1 MEAEMVKAPDIKT
14 QLPGPKSL
22 EYLEYSQK
30 YEPRSMSEQVPI
42 VWKRAT
48 GAEIEDVDG
57 NWFIDFTSGVLVT
70 NIGHCHPRYV
80 KEMKQQA
87 EELFNC
93 YDFITPWRAMLAK
106 KLVEITPE
114 NLGKAFI
121 LTTGSE
127 AVEGAIKL
135 ARRYKSGYEII
146 SFYGAFHGR
155 TYGGM
160 SIGGKMGVKKG
171 FGPTIPGTIHV
182 PFPYCYRCSFDKT
195 FPECKYWCFQALD
208 WAVETQST
216 GEIAA
221 LITEPYQGGA
231 GSIIPPPG
239 YLKKLENWCKE
250 HDVLFI
256 LDEVQSSFGRTGYM
270 FALERENLRPNL
282 LCLGKGIG
290 SGVPLSALVGET
302 DIMNVLEPG
311 SMSSTY
317 GGNPLSSRAGLVAI
331 DIIEKENLVENSA
344 KIGDYMLNRFAEIQ
358 KKCEILGDI
367 RGQGLVLGLEIVRDK
382 KTKEPAADLTKKI
395 VNECYQRGLVLI
407 APIGFY
413 GNVIRIAPPLII
425 SQELA
430 DKGMDIM
437 EGVMLGV
444 S

>member
-1 MEAEMVKAPDIKT
+1 MSQIPMIKT
-14 QLPGPKSL
+14 ELPGPKSL
-22 EYLEYSQK
+22 QYLEYSRK
-30 YEPRSMSEQVPI
+30 YEPRSMSDQVPI
-42 VWKRAT
+42 VWKRAE
-48 GAEIEDVDG
+48 GVVIQDVDG
-57 NWFIDFTSGVLVT
+57 NLFIDFTSGVLVT
-70 NIGHCHPRYV
+70 NIGHCHPKYV
-80 KEMKQQA
+80 REIKEQA
-87 EELFNC
+87 EELYNC
-93 YDFITPWRAMLAK
+93 YDFVNPWRAMLAK

-127 AVEGAIKL
+127 TIEAAIKL
-135 ARRYKSGYEII
+135 ARRYKTGYEII

-160 SIGGKMGVKKG
+160 SVGGKMGVKKG

-182 PFPYCYRCSFDKT
+182 PFPYCYRCAWDKT
-195 FPECKYWCFQALD
+195 FPECEYWCFQALD

-239 YLKKLENWCKE
+239 YLKKLEEWCKA
-250 HDVLFI
+250 HDILFI

-270 FALERENLRPNL
+270 FALEREGLRPNL

-290 SGVPLSALVGET
+290 SGVPLSALVGEAE
-302 DIMNVLEPG
+302 IMNVLEPG

-317 GGNPLSSRAGLVAI
+317 GGNPLSARAGLAAI
-331 DIIEKENLVENSA
+331 DIIEKENLVNNAAVVGEH
-344 KIGDYMLNRFAEIQ
+344 MLKRFKEIQ
-358 KKCEILGDI
+358 NKSPVLGDV

-382 KTKEPAADLTKKI
+382 KTKEPAPDITKRI
-395 VNECYQRGLVLI
+395 IDSCFRRGLVLI

-413 GNVIRIAPPLII
+413 GNVIRIAPPLVI
-425 SQELA
+425 SQDMA
-430 DKGMDIM
+430 DKGIDIIESVLM
-437 EGVMLGV
+437 EIK
-444 S
+444 

>member
-1 MEAEMVKAPDIKT
+1 MEAEMGKVPDIKT

-48 GAEIEDVDG
+48 GAEIEDIDG

-80 KEMKQQA
+80 EEMKQQV

-437 EGVMLGV
+437 EGIMLEV
-444 S
+444 R

>member
-1 MEAEMVKAPDIKT
+1 MDKIPDIKT
-14 QLPGPKSL
+14 ELPGPKSL
-22 EYLEYSQK
+22 EYLEYSKK
-30 YEPRSMSEQVPI
+30 YEPRSMSEQVPV
-42 VWKRAT
+42 VWKRAS
-48 GAEIEDVDG
+48 GVEVEDVDG
-57 NWFIDFTSGVLVT
+57 NKFIDFTSGVLVT
-70 NIGHCHPRYV
+70 NVGHCHPRYV
-80 KEMKQQA
+80 EEMKKQA
-87 EELFNC
+87 EELYNC
-93 YDFITPWRAMLAK
+93 YDFVTPWRAMLAK

-127 AVEGAIKL
+127 TIEAAIKL
-135 ARRYKSGYEII
+135 ARRYKEGYEII
-146 SFYGAFHGR
+146 SFHGAFHGR

-160 SIGGKMGVKKG
+160 SVGGKMGVKRG

-182 PFPYCYRCSFDKT
+182 PFPYCYRCAWDKT
-195 FPECKYWCFQALD
+195 FPECDYWCFQAID

-239 YLKKLENWCKE
+239 YLKKVENWCKE

-270 FALERENLRPNL
+270 FALEREELRPNL

-290 SGVPLSALVGET
+290 SGIPLSALVGESE
-302 DIMNVLEPG
+302 IMNVLEPG

-317 GGNPLSSRAGLVAI
+317 GGNPISSRAGLIAI

-344 KIGDYMLNRFAEIQ
+344 RIGQHMLNRFQSIE
-358 KKCEILGDI
+358 KECKILGDA
-367 RGQGLVLGLEIVRDK
+367 RGQGLVLGLEIVYDK
-382 KTKEPAADLTKKI
+382 KSKKPASDLTKKI
-395 VNECYQRGLVLI
+395 VTECFHRGLLLI

-413 GNVIRIAPPLII
+413 GNVIRIAPPLMI
-425 SQELA
+425 SQDLA
-430 DKGMDIM
+430 DKGVDILESVLMDIS
-437 EGVMLGV
+437 GKL
-444 S
+444 

>member
-1 MEAEMVKAPDIKT
+1 LEKIPDIKT
-14 QLPGPKSL
+14 ELPGPKSL
-22 EYLEYSQK
+22 VYLEYSQK
-30 YEPRSMSEQVPI
+30 YEPHSMSEQVPV
-42 VWKRAT
+42 VWNRAV
-48 GAEIEDVDG
+48 GATVEDVDG

-80 KEMKQQA
+80 EEMKKQS
-87 EELFNC
+87 EELYNC
-93 YDFITPWRAMLAK
+93 YDFVTPWRAMLAK

-114 NLGKAFI
+114 NLDKAFI

-127 AVEGAIKL
+127 TIEAAIKL

-160 SIGGKMGVKKG
+160 SVGGKMSTKKG

-182 PFPYCYRCSFDKT
+182 YFPYCYRCAFDKT
-195 FPECKYWCFQALD
+195 FPECNYWCFQSLD
-208 WAVETQST
+208 F
-216 GEIAA
+216 AA

-256 LDEVQSSFGRTGYM
+256 LDEVQASFGRTGYM

-302 DIMNVLEPG
+302 KIMDVLESG

-331 DIIEKENLVENSA
+331 DIIEKENLVENSV
-344 KIGDYMLNRFAEIQ
+344 KIGEHMLNRFKEIQ
-358 KKCEILGDI
+358 QKCDIIGDV
-367 RGQGLVLGLEIVRDK
+367 RGQGLVLGLEIVHDK
-382 KTKEPAADLTKKI
+382 KTKEPAPDFTKKI
-395 VNECYQRGLVLI
+395 INECYKKGLILI
-407 APIGFY
+407 APIGY
-413 GNVIRIAPPLII
+413 HGNVIRIAPPLMI

-430 DKGMDIM
+430 DKGLDIFDSVIM
-437 EGVMLGV
+437 GIKC
-444 S
+444 

>member
-1 MEAEMVKAPDIKT
+1 MDKIPDIKT
-14 QLPGPKSL
+14 ELPGPKSL
-22 EYLEYSQK
+22 EYLEYSKK
-30 YEPRSMSEQVPI
+30 YEPRSMSEQVPV
-42 VWKRAT
+42 VWRR
-48 GAEIEDVDG
+48 GAGVAVEDVDG
-57 NWFIDFTSGVLVT
+57 NKFLDFTSGVLVT

-80 KEMKQQA
+80 EEMKKQA
-87 EELFNC
+87 EELYNC
-93 YDFITPWRAMLAK
+93 YDFVTPWRAMLAK

-127 AVEGAIKL
+127 TIEAAIKL
-135 ARRYKSGYEII
+135 ARRYKEGYEII
-146 SFYGAFHGR
+146 SFHGAFHGR

-160 SIGGKMGVKKG
+160 SVGGKMGVKRG

-182 PFPYCYRCSFDKT
+182 PFPYCYRCAWDKT
-195 FPECKYWCFQALD
+195 FPECDYWCFQAID

-239 YLKKLENWCKE
+239 YLKRVENWCKE

-270 FALERENLRPNL
+270 FALEREGLRPNL

-290 SGVPLSALVGET
+290 SGIPLSALVGESK
-302 DIMNVLEPG
+302 IMNVLEPG

-317 GGNPLSSRAGLVAI
+317 GGNPISSRAGLIAI

-344 KIGDYMLNRFAEIQ
+344 RVGQHMLNRFKSIE
-358 KKCEILGDI
+358 KECKILGDA
-367 RGQGLVLGLEIVRDK
+367 RGQGLVLGLEIVYDK
-382 KTKEPAADLTKKI
+382 VSKKPASDLTKKI
-395 VNECYQRGLVLI
+395 IQECFLRGLLLI

-413 GNVIRIAPPLII
+413 GNVIRIAPPLMI

-430 DKGMDIM
+430 DKGVDILESVLMDIS
-437 EGVMLGV
+437 GKL
-444 S
+444 

>member
-1 MEAEMVKAPDIKT
+1 LEKIPDIKT
-14 QLPGPKSL
+14 ELPGPKSL
-22 EYLEYSQK
+22 VYLEYSQK
-30 YEPRSMSEQVPI
+30 YEPHSMSEQVPV
-42 VWKRAT
+42 VWNRAV
-48 GAEIEDVDG
+48 GATVEDVDG

-70 NIGHCHPRYV
+70 NIGHCLY
-80 KEMKQQA
+80 
-87 EELFNC
+87 NC
-93 YDFITPWRAMLAK
+93 YDFVTPWRAMLAK

-114 NLGKAFI
+114 NLDKAFI

-127 AVEGAIKL
+127 TIEAAIKL

-160 SIGGKMGVKKG
+160 SVGGKMSTKKG

-182 PFPYCYRCSFDKT
+182 YFPYCYRCAFDKT
-195 FPECKYWCFQALD
+195 FPECNYWCFQSLD
-208 WAVETQST
+208 LAVETQST

-256 LDEVQSSFGRTGYM
+256 LDEVQASFGRTGYM

-302 DIMNVLEPG
+302 KIMDVLESG

-331 DIIEKENLVENSA
+331 DIIEKENLVENSV
-344 KIGDYMLNRFAEIQ
+344 KIGEHMLNRFKEIQ
-358 KKCEILGDI
+358 QKCDIIGDV
-367 RGQGLVLGLEIVRDK
+367 RGQGLVLGLEIVHDK
-382 KTKEPAADLTKKI
+382 KTKEPAPDFTKKI
-395 VNECYQRGLVLI
+395 INECYKKGLILI
-407 APIGFY
+407 APIGY
-413 GNVIRIAPPLII
+413 HGNVIRIAPPLMI

-430 DKGMDIM
+430 DKGLDIFDSVIM
-437 EGVMLGV
+437 GIKC
-444 S
+444 